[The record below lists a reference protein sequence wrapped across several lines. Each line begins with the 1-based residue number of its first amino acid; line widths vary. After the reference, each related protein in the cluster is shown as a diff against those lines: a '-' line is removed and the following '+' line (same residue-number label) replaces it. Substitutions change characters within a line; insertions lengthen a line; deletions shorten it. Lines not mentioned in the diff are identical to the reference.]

1 MKQTNSPII
10 LRVGI
15 LAIMLVWAGSA
26 AAAVQFPDDRELL
39 NFGLQVSYRS
49 WNIEDQTTGDKTTV
63 RQFATRALTTV
74 DVHRSVDLVV
84 YGSGGFSQDRR
95 DVVSEISGL
104 ADTKL
109 KAYGYAWDD
118 QLVFGLGV
126 NIPTGVTALD
136 DGQVKAVQAVSPN
149 VLGFRMRNY
158 GNGTDLDLSV
168 SLGHDLGR
176 GWTVG
181 GGLSYLLRGEYDL
194 DPRTV
199 YGPGNEFAATAG
211 ADWRRGR
218 LLLSLDSL
226 YRDFG
231 TDTVAD
237 AGSFADGS
245 QFETTIRALWREKSW
260 GAEAYLR
267 HIYKQESEYTWIPP
281 ANDTRVD
288 NGNNLWFSIIPYYQF
303 NETVAVRAVLD
314 YVTVDQA
321 LQQPLGAWTLG
332 YGAGVDVRLTPH
344 AILDLQATRLDG
356 RSNDDT
362 IKMSGFD
369 VLMTIR
375 WQI

>member
-1 MKQTNSPII
+1 MNQT
-10 LRVGI
+10 RVLTVLMI
-15 LAIMLVWAGSA
+15 AMICAGSA
-26 AAAVQFPDDRELL
+26 AAAVQFPDDREVMS
-39 NFGLQVSYRS
+39 FGLQLSYRS

-63 RQFATRALTTV
+63 RQFATRALATV
-74 DVHRSVDLVV
+74 DVHRNVDLVV

-118 QLVFGLGV
+118 QLVFSLGV

-136 DGQVKAVQAVSPN
+136 DGQVKAVQAISPT

-158 GNGTDLDLSV
+158 GNGTDLDLAV
-168 SLGHDLGR
+168 SLGKDLGH

-181 GGLSYLLRGEYDL
+181 GGLSYLLKGEYDL
-194 DPRTV
+194 DTRTV

-218 LLLSLDSL
+218 LLLSLDTL
-226 YRDFG
+226 YRNFG
-231 TDTVAD
+231 EDTLGD
-237 AGSFADGS
+237 AGSFADGD
-245 QFETTIRALWREKSW
+245 QIETTVRALWRDKSW
-260 GAEAYLR
+260 GADVFLR
-267 HIYKQESEYTWIPP
+267 HIYKQESEYVWTGPP
-281 ANDTRVD
+281 SDTRVD
-288 NGNNLWFSIIPYYQF
+288 NGNNLWLTISPYYQF
-303 NETVAVRAVLD
+303 HEAFSARLLLD

-321 LQQPLGAWTLG
+321 LQQPLGAWSVG
-332 YGAGVDVRLTPH
+332 YGAGIDVRLTRR
-344 AILDLQATRLDG
+344 AILDLQATKLTG
-356 RSNDDT
+356 RSDDDT

-375 WQI
+375 WQF